1 MIQFHE
7 ITGLDF
13 AKPNNICYTAVINAC
28 AYSDPLDKRTALK
41 ITIST
46 YKALQTSPYDD
57 VRPNS
62 ATYVNMLTAL
72 RNLLEK
78 SNERDSAVKAVFMD
92 ACNNGYADQML
103 VQRLKCKIDSPRND
117 QNGSIKMFRFIS
129 HHFIFVLI
137 PFLLLVANRN
147 RASAVMTAMD
157 IQDMLLPNV
166 PNVNTEDLRLAMLPS
181 DWRRNVD

>member
-1 MIQFHE
+1 MIQFYE
-7 ITGLDF
+7 ITGLEV
-13 AKPNNICYTAVINAC
+13 AKPNNVCYTAVINAC

-46 YKALQTSPYDD
+46 YKALQTSPYED

-92 ACNNGYADQML
+92 ACNNGYMDQLL
-103 VQRLKCKIDSPRND
+103 VQRLKCTICSPQSEQMALLLCFD
-117 QNGSIKMFRFIS
+117 LS
-129 HHFIFVLI
+129 HTTS
-137 PFLLLVANRN
+137 FLL
-147 RASAVMTAMD
+147 
-157 IQDMLLPNV
+157 
-166 PNVNTEDLRLAMLPS
+166 
-181 DWRRNVD
+181 